1 MKMKPLRLIPVCL
14 MLALL
19 AGGCAG
25 TKTVEKTQSLAA
37 TETVQKQEPLIYEG
51 EVTGFSERAQS
62 ISIAIGKGEQAKVMM
77 VKFDTT
83 TTGLSQVAKGKA
95 VSIAYEMRGND
106 AFATDV
112 QLKLAKLPAGTTE
125 IKTPELEKLITTQS
139 PLFLVDSRPTARYGQ
154 SHLPGAH
161 SIPVPLLEEKQAG
174 VLPENK
180 DIPLVF
186 YCGGP
191 T

>member
-1 MKMKPLRLIPVCL
+1 VNKKKLRLLPVCL

-25 TKTVEKTQSLAA
+25 TKSADVAEAPPA
-37 TETVQKQEPLIYEG
+37 TEAVQKTEQLVYEG
-51 EVTGFSERAQS
+51 EVAGISERAGT
-62 ISIAIGKGEQAKVMM
+62 ISITVGKGEQAKVMM
-77 VKFDTT
+77 VKFDDK
-83 TTGLSQVAKGKA
+83 TTGVNKVTKGTA
-95 VSIAYEMRGND
+95 VKVAYELRGNE

-112 QLKLAKLPAGTTE
+112 QLKLAKLPPGTSE
-125 IKTPELEKLITTQS
+125 IKTPELQKMINNKE
-139 PLFLVDSRPTARYGQ
+139 PLFLVDSRPLIRYNQ

-161 SIPVPLLEEKQAG
+161 SIPVPLLEEKKAE
-174 VLPENK
+174 VLPKNK
-180 DIPLVF
+180 DLPLVF

>member
-1 MKMKPLRLIPVCL
+1 MNKKKLRLFPLCL

-25 TKTVEKTQSLAA
+25 TQNAEVAEAPPAKEAAQKT
-37 TETVQKQEPLIYEG
+37 EPLVYEG
-51 EVTGFSERAQS
+51 EIAGVSERAKT
-62 ISIAIGKGEQAKVMM
+62 ISITVGKGEQAKVMM
-77 VKFDTT
+77 VKFDDKTK
-83 TTGLSQVAKGKA
+83 GVNNAAKGRA
-95 VSIAYEMRGND
+95 VKIAYEMRDKD

-112 QLKLAKLPAGTTE
+112 QLKLAKLPPGTSE
-125 IKTPELEKLITTQS
+125 IKTPELQKLINDKA
-139 PLFLVDSRPTARYGQ
+139 PIYLVDSRPLMRYNQ
-154 SHLPGAH
+154 SHLPDAH
-161 SIPVPLLEEKQAG
+161 SIPVPLLEEKKG
-174 VLPENK
+174 EVLPKNK

>member
-1 MKMKPLRLIPVCL
+1 MKMKPSRLLPVCL

-25 TKTVEKTQSLAA
+25 TKTAEETRSLPV
-37 TETVQKQEPLIYEG
+37 TETVQKQEPLVYEG
-51 EVTGFSERAQS
+51 EVTGFSERAQT
-62 ISIAIGKGEQAKVMM
+62 ISIAVGKGEQAKVMM
-77 VKFDTT
+77 VKFDNT

-95 VSIAYEMRGND
+95 VIINYEMRGND

-112 QLKLAKLPAGTTE
+112 QLKLAKLPEGTTE
-125 IKTPELEKLITTQS
+125 IKTPELEKIITEKS
-139 PLFLVDSRPTARYGQ
+139 PLFLVDSRPTLRYGQ

-174 VLPENK
+174 VLPKNK
-180 DIPLVF
+180 DIPIVF